1 MSASVP
7 VLGLSRDFGLIRP
20 LNGEIYAWDP
30 SIKAQVQN
38 IKAQAQSVP
47 GVDILVWRL
56 NGRELA
62 RQDVKGFARSGCLVP
77 LARGSATL
85 EVWGLKGGQEV
96 QASRI
101 SFTVK

>member
-62 RQDVKGFARSGCLVP
+62 RQDVKGFARPGGLVP
-77 LARGSATL
+77 LARGSANL
-85 EVWGLKGGQEV
+85 EAVGLNLGEDV
-96 QASRI
+96 QAGRF
-101 SFTVK
+101 SFTVE